1 MHLCVGLQMIFLIQ
15 LLTSR
20 LSKMLESTQ
29 AIHKLTET
37 DKGSFCVIG
46 TPCKKLFQFTVL
58 VVLKKKNMFYGQ
70 KVLLTERNA
79 MYDVDA
85 RNNLNL

>member
-1 MHLCVGLQMIFLIQ
+1 MLQLFGMSMSAFVFGLQMIFLIQ

-37 DKGSFCVIG
+37 DKGSFFVIE
-46 TPCKKLFQFTVL
+46 TPWKLFQFTVL
-58 VVLKKKNMFYGQ
+58 VYLQPENIF
-70 KVLLTERNA
+70 
-79 MYDVDA
+79 
-85 RNNLNL
+85 